1 VLATQKLDGIT
12 GRGTAAATLAGVQ
25 ATSATGTS
33 APRRPVQR
41 IQPSRG
47 FVPIDFR
54 ELWRHHELLYYLVW
68 REIKARYKQ
77 TYLGASWA
85 ILRPLVLM
93 IVFAAIF
100 GGLAGIDSGTDAPYP
115 LFLYAGLLPWTY
127 FQSALTSGSSS
138 LLNAGPL
145 ISKAYFP
152 RLYAPL
158 ASVSAPLVDFAL
170 GSTVLFG
177 LFAWFHRVPSWH
189 VVFLPVFVLL
199 ALMISLGVALWLS
212 GLAVR
217 YRDVGFALPFVA
229 QIWLYT
235 TPVIYPVSLVP
246 ERFRW
251 LLALNPMTAVVDGA
265 RWSLLGKPVPG
276 LGVLAASAAVTA
288 VLVLFGLFFFRRTE
302 RTIVDLI

>member
-1 VLATQKLDGIT
+1 ME
-12 GRGTAAATLAGVQ
+12 
-25 ATSATGTS
+25 TSAV
-33 APRRPVQR
+33 RRPVRR

-47 FVPIDFR
+47 LVPIDLG

-85 ILRPLVLM
+85 VLRPLVLM
-93 IVFAAIF
+93 VVFAAIF
-100 GGLAGIDSGTDAPYP
+100 GGLAGIKSGTDIPYP
-115 LFLYAGLLPWTY
+115 LFLYAALLPWTY
-127 FQSALTSGSSS
+127 FQSALTSGASS
-138 LLNAGPL
+138 LLNTGPL

-158 ASVSAPLVDFAL
+158 AAVSAPLVDFFLAL
-170 GSTVLFG
+170 TIIFG
-177 LFAWFHRVPSWH
+177 LFAWFQRVPSWH
-189 VVFLPVFVLL
+189 VVFLPLFVLL
-199 ALMISLGVALWLS
+199 ALTIGFAAALWLS

-229 QIWLYT
+229 QIWMYT

-246 ERFRW
+246 ERLQW
-251 LLALNPMTAVVDGA
+251 LLALNPMTAVIEGS
-265 RWSLLGKPVPG
+265 RWSLLGKPAPSVTA
-276 LGVLAASAAVTA
+276 LAASGTFTA
-288 VLVLFGLFFFRRTE
+288 VLVLLGLFFFRRTE